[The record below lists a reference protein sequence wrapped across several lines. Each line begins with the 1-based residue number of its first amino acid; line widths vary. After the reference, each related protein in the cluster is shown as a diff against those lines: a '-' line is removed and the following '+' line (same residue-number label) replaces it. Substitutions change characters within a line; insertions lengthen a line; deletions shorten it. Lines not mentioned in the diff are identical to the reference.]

1 MALDGI
7 VRMVDA
13 FFRHWDDAKKMWSEY
28 ERGGFRLVVIG
39 DELPLYPFWG
49 AIKMQWCQGR
59 AGLPRFRLQD
69 LASLRSQCRNYQAQ
83 WPTGGWHWLGATRAC
98 RLEEHQLTG
107 ADGCRSHRQW

>member
-39 DELPLYPFWG
+39 DELPLYPHQG
-49 AIKMQWCQGR
+49 RHQNASWCQGR

-69 LASLRSQCRNYQAQ
+69 LASLGLNVETIKPNGRPAV
-83 WPTGGWHWLGATRAC
+83 GIGWVPP
-98 RLEEHQLTG
+98 EH
-107 ADGCRSHRQW
+107 AD